1 MKKIYIILISLLA
14 FLAQGCKNALEEKP
28 KNVLSP
34 NQFFLNPGNYEATVK
49 GIYSGL
55 PLYVP
60 ASHEMITDLYAAPSS
75 QVEQALPI
83 YNNQPTESYYNARDA
98 WNGPYGIIKNANF
111 ILKYLPNAPLGA
123 TTVANLTAEARFL
136 RGYAFF
142 QLVQLFGDVPMPL
155 KVAED
160 YNDLRLPRT
169 PQANVYS
176 QILDDLLFAE
186 ANLPVTAAQP
196 GRAYKWAAT
205 ALLARVYL
213 TMAGNPLKQTQYY
226 KDALQKATN
235 VITSGP
241 FTLVNDYADV
251 FHKVA
256 YTTESIWEKQYV
268 ADRGGNGLHNAS
280 CTAAGYTPSL
290 VPSANFIAS
299 FPNGDRRL
307 QWGIMS
313 NYPAPGGGTLARPFF
328 HKFVDET
335 LIDRGIL
342 PSGAIVPY
350 AIPMIRLAEMYLIAS
365 EAENAMNGPAQ
376 AYQYINQIRKRARI
390 NKSDPTQV
398 PDLIGLSQAQFQ
410 QAVWKEWDW
419 EMHEEG
425 LSWTTMKRT
434 NTFSRIQLQRGAT
447 LTVPIGP
454 YNQTWPIPIQEITNN
469 NIPQNPAYK

>member
-1 MKKIYIILISLLA
+1 MKKIHIILISLLA
-14 FLAQGCKNALEEKP
+14 FLTQGCEKALEEKP
-28 KNVLSP
+28 KTVLSP
-34 NQFFLNPGNYEATVK
+34 NQFFLNTGNYEATVK
-49 GIYSGL
+49 GIYGGL
-55 PLYVP
+55 PLYFG
-60 ASHEMITDLYAAPSS
+60 ASQEMITDLYAAPSS
-75 QVEQALPI
+75 QVEQALQI
-83 YNNQPTESYYNARDA
+83 YNNQPEASYYSSREA
-98 WNGPYGIIKNANF
+98 WNGPYAVIKNANF
-111 ILKYLPNAPLGA
+111 ILKYLPEAPLGA
-123 TTVANLTAEARFL
+123 SAVANLTAEARFL

-142 QLVQLFGDVPMPL
+142 QLVQLFGDVPLPL

-160 YNDLRLPRT
+160 YGDLRLPRT
-169 PQANVYS
+169 PQADVYK
-176 QILDDLLFAE
+176 QILEDLLFAE
-186 ANLPVTAAQP
+186 ANLPTTAAQP

-213 TMAGNPLKQTQYY
+213 TMAGNPLNQTQYY
-226 KDALQKATN
+226 KDALQKATD
-235 VITSGP
+235 VITRGP

-256 YTTESIWEKQYV
+256 YTTESIWEKQYT
-268 ADRGGNGLHNAS
+268 ADRGGNPLHGAS
-280 CTAAGYTPSL
+280 CTAEGYTPSL

-335 LIDRGIL
+335 LIDRGVL
-342 PSGAIVPY
+342 PSGAVVSY
-350 AIPMIRLAEMYLIAS
+350 AIPILRFAEMYLIAA

-390 NKSDPTQV
+390 DKTNPAHV
-398 PDLIGLSQAQFQ
+398 PDLAGLNQAQFQ

-434 NTFSRIQLQRGAT
+434 NTFNRIQVQRGAT
-447 LTVPIGP
+447 LAVPVGP

-469 NIPQNPAYK
+469 NIPQNPAYR